1 MAKNFVAAV
10 KFFEDVARLAEEA
23 NHHPDLHLTGYKNV
37 EVSPIIVPQLAFN
50 QASIDRLEHAK
61 HLCHVLL
68 ASLPRLKPIT
78 GRALFARYVNM
89 P

>member
-23 NHHPDLHLTGYKNV
+23 NHHPDLHLTGYRNV
-37 EVSPIIVPQLAFN
+37 EVSPIVVPQLAFN
-50 QASIDRLEHAK
+50 QASIDKLEHAK

-68 ASLPRLKPIT
+68 ASPRPKPIT
-78 GRALFARYVNM
+78 GRALFAWYVNM